1 MTNVFL
7 VYQFMVTATFYYP
20 SFLVESLLDLTTKPN
35 RKNGAYQRSFQ
46 KDGFEGL
53 ALLFPGE
60 GSPNVIF

>member
-35 RKNGAYQRSFQ
+35 RKM
-46 KDGFEGL
+46 
-53 ALLFPGE
+53 ALISVLFKRMDLRDWLCS
-60 GSPNVIF
+60 SPERGVLM